1 MNVDRW
7 SFSVAK
13 DILKDECHVEGRY
26 KLWWYKPDFDTYKI
40 IVNDKGAYQVSKY
53 ATKMNTDVQLFVEH
67 SSKGT
72 TGNNASYVEV
82 GNSCEVAGGDANYV
96 EGGGG
101 DEDEHD
107 SGEDMANG
115 ISFDDSEDERAL
127 GLDDGFNVVIEPP
140 NPPKNADVT
149 GAKKSNKK
157 PVSKKKSQG
166 KTKVRKPKKNAI
178 VEPAQDPNTSAAPP
192 EVPNVDDDVEFE
204 MLAADLAAAFEP
216 TQTQPTVNAVTNDV
230 VPNAS
235 VMTKCNTLALTNADP
250 DGDIISSAD
259 DFILSQPVE
268 SDVPASQKKKTTKV
282 VHHSSTDEFGASSN
296 PEVLK
301 PKKKT
306 RKKVVRQIDPKNLR
320 RSDRTRTLRC
330 KNFKGPG
337 SDPSQPLTFDDELDE
352 GNEEPTV
359 RQDDHPSSQPS
370 FIDPKIGGCLGALR
384 GWGFISGRCTQ

>member
-1 MNVDRW
+1 MNVDGW

-166 KTKVRKPKKNAI
+166 KTKRKPKKNAI

-192 EVPNVDDDVEFE
+192 EDPNVDDDVEFE

-216 TQTQPTVNAVTNDV
+216 TQTQPTVNVVTNDA

-235 VMTKCNTLALTNADP
+235 VMTKCNTVALTDADP
-250 DGDIISSAD
+250 DDDIISSAD

-268 SDVPASQKKKTTKV
+268 SDVPASQ
-282 VHHSSTDEFGASSN
+282 
-296 PEVLK
+296 
-301 PKKKT
+301 KKKT